1 MKKFLPI
8 AALLMSACHSAP
20 TPADKAADS
29 LIQKP
34 DSLVFKETIESP
46 DTESSPHDTITGHFS
61 GKAQEDT
68 AIISIIT
75 PASNTEAPE
84 DAQDKYGVNFDAHSG
99 IPALPP
105 FWGAIYIVNEGDLNG
120 DGKDDITVFNEPL
133 HGCTFSCTT
142 WTLTANNEWKQ
153 LFPALLVPT
162 GCEPMSDSAMQAR
175 VFKENGKI
183 YRWEEDVNDDN
194 FTQKK
199 VEVQVNP

>member
-29 LIQKP
+29 LIQAP
-34 DSLVFKETIESP
+34 DSLVFKESIVPSDSES
-46 DTESSPHDTITGHFS
+46 TPHDTISGHFS
-61 GKAQEDT
+61 GKSQEDT
-68 AIISIIT
+68 AMISILT

-84 DAQDKYGVNFDAHSG
+84 DAQDKYAVSFNSQSG
-99 IPALPP
+99 IPALPT

-142 WTLTANNEWKQ
+142 WYLAPNNEWKQ
-153 LFPALLVPT
+153 LFSPLLVPT
-162 GCEPMSDSAMQAR
+162 ACDPITDSAMQAR

-183 YRWEEDVNDDN
+183 YRWEEDVNDED
-194 FTQKK
+194 FAQKK
-199 VEVQVNP
+199 VEVKFN